1 MTFSKNFKPFMAY
14 IQEDEIERLRAY
26 AKKTNTP
33 MAQLVREGVSA
44 RITDDNLFAE
54 GFNQGL
60 NKAISVIHELQ
71 FAQMRF
77 PSGAS
82 YAELIESELVKHMW
96 RKPVEED
103 SNEKSGSVEES
114 V

>member
-1 MTFSKNFKPFMAY
+1 MTFSKNLKPFMAY
-14 IQEDEIERLRAY
+14 IQEDELEKLRRY
-26 AKKTNTP
+26 AKDTKTP
-33 MAQLVREGVSA
+33 MTQLIREAISA
-44 RITDDNLFAE
+44 RISNDNLFAE
-54 GFNQGL
+54 GFNQGMT
-60 NKAISVIHELQ
+60 KAIGVIHELQ

-82 YAELIESELVKHMW
+82 YAELIEDELVKHMW

-103 SNEKSGSVEES
+103 SNESGSVKES